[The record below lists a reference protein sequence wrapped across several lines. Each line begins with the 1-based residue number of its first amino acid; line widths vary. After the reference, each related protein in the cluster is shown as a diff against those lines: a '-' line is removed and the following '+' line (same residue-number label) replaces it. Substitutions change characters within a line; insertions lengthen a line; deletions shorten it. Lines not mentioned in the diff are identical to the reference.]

1 MSYDPTTDPHW
12 LGDPPVDST
21 DQVTAL
27 EEELGGLSS
36 MLETFRSDGW
46 AVIEAALIRA
56 QEQCRADL
64 SIYRP
69 NRDMAAIAYVQGQLT
84 EVTHLLS
91 LPEST
96 RDQYD
101 EKSVELA
108 ELLNPALA

>member
-12 LGDPPVDST
+12 LGEAPVDST

-27 EEELGGLSS
+27 EEELSGIAQ
-36 MLETFRSDGW
+36 MLETFAGGGW
-46 AVIEAALIRA
+46 AVIEAALLRA
-56 QEQCRADL
+56 QETARADL

-69 NRDMAAIAYVQGQLT
+69 NRDMAAIAYVQGQLS
-84 EVTHLLS
+84 EIEHLLS